1 MKKFPDN
8 FLWGSSTASY
18 QVEGGIENTDWAQAA
33 REGRVPVCGR
43 ACDHYNLYEKDFD
56 IIVALGHNTHK
67 ISVEWARIEP
77 EEGVFD
83 EKEIEHYKKVLDAL
97 HIRNI
102 KPIVNM
108 WHFTLPLWFSEK
120 GGFENPRSPFYFA
133 RYCAYVTNRLDGKED
148 TYVTINEPLVLAS
161 NAYFKK
167 NWPPFKKNPVAFL
180 RVFKNLIRSHI
191 TAYEAMKKEC
201 PEIKIGISKNNIYFH
216 SNANPFNMLYAGFMN
231 WFWNRRFLNGIKNHQ
246 DFIGLNHYFHHKFG
260 GPKENYVK
268 SDMDWDIN
276 PDALYKVLLELKLY
290 KKPIIVTENGV
301 ADAQDSRRT
310 DFIKGYVGAVHKAI
324 EAGVPVSGYLHWSL
338 LDNYEWA
345 FGFTK
350 RFGLVEVNY
359 DTLERKIRPSA
370 LEYKKICDA
379 NAL

>member
-67 ISVEWARIEP
+67 ISIEWARIEP

-97 HIRNI
+97 HARNI

-108 WHFTLPLWFSEK
+108 WHFTLPLWFSKK
-120 GGFENPRSPFYFA
+120 GGFENSRSSFYFA
-133 RYCAYVTNRLDGKED
+133 RYCAYVTKKLDGKED
-148 TYVTINEPLVLAS
+148 MYVTINEPLVIAQ
-161 NAYFKK
+161 NAYLSK
-167 NWPPFKKNPVAFL
+167 NWPPFKNNIFAFL
-180 RVFKNLIRSHI
+180 RVLKNLSRSHI
-191 TAYEAMKKEC
+191 AAFKAMKEER

-216 SNANPFNMLYAGFMN
+216 SNANPFNIILVGFLS

-260 GPKENYVK
+260 GPKEVCEK
-268 SDMDWDIN
+268 TDMGWEIY
-276 PDALYKVLLELKLY
+276 PDGLYHVLLELKRY
-290 KKPIIVTENGV
+290 KKTIIVTENGI
-301 ADAQDSRRT
+301 ADANDTKR
-310 DFIKGYVGAVHKAI
+310 DAFIKSYLGSVHRAI
-324 EAGVPVSGYLHWSL
+324 EAGVPIFGYLHWSL

-345 FGFTK
+345 FGFKK